1 MSSKCY
7 ARVMSTDD
15 LAAPR
20 DRFLTAWNTYQS
32 AWSGVSDGER
42 QQMLDDSVSP
52 DCVYTDPSSVSRG
65 HRELTAK
72 MQATQRNFP
81 GARFRNDKFAQH
93 HGQAVSNWTML
104 DGNGSAI
111 FTGTSYA
118 RYGDDGRLALMTG
131 FFEPVR

>member
-1 MSSKCY
+1 MAGTRPGLALRIWSTVTFTFFSRY
-7 ARVMSTDD
+7 ACTI
-15 LAAPR
+15 
-20 DRFLTAWNTYQS
+20 T
-32 AWSGVSDGER
+32 
-42 QQMLDDSVSP
+42 DSVSP
-52 DCVYTDPSSVSRG
+52 DCVYTDPASVSRG

-93 HGQAVSNWTML
+93 HGQAVSSWTML
-104 DGNGSAI
+104 DGTGSAI

-118 RYGDDGRLALMTG
+118 RYGDDGRLAQMTG

>member
-1 MSSKCY
+1 MSSKRY
-7 ARVMSTDD
+7 ACGMRADD
-15 LAAPR
+15 RAAPR
-20 DRFLTAWNTYQS
+20 DGFLAAWNTYQA

-52 DCVYTDPSSVSRG
+52 DCVYTDPASVSRG
-65 HRELTAK
+65 HRELAAK
-72 MQATQRNFP
+72 MQATQRTFP

-93 HGQAVSNWTML
+93 HGQAVSSWTML
-104 DGNGSAI
+104 DGTGSAI

-118 RYGDDGRLALMTG
+118 RYGDDARLAQMTG

>member
-1 MSSKCY
+1 
-7 ARVMSTDD
+7 
-15 LAAPR
+15 
-20 DRFLTAWNTYQS
+20 
-32 AWSGVSDGER
+32 
-42 QQMLDDSVSP
+42 MLDDSVSP
-52 DCVYTDPSSVSRG
+52 DCVYTDPTSVSRG

-93 HGQAVSNWTML
+93 HGQAVSNWTMF

-118 RYGDDGRLALMTG
+118 RYGDDGRLAQMTG